1 MTTQTISVSVLFLFI
16 MFGLILLNSI
26 FCIVILFKISALKQ
40 EVDKF
45 NYAIGVSVQSGSQ
58 RTPTSLPRAHPYNPD
73 TVSLGD

>member
-16 MFGLILLNSI
+16 IFGLILLNSI
-26 FCIVILFKISALKQ
+26 FCIVLLFKISALKQ

-58 RTPTSLPRAHPYNPD
+58 RNPTSLQRARPYNPD